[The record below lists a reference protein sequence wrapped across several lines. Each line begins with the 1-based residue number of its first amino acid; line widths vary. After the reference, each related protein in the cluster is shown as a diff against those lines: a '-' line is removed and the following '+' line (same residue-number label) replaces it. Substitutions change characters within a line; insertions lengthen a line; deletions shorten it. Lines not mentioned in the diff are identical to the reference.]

1 MGKQINYYM
10 DYSDFQ
16 KLAQQAIDYGCEI
29 LKEEN
34 GKIIHS
40 KDISVITPNVNRYF
54 FYLPEAGRLTLNVR
68 NGIEYIGGYNS
79 SGNVVIEAS
88 FSVVNH
94 EKKKISRARIFLIT
108 GYNDEHGNWID
119 RPECLK
125 KVYEKLVRG
134 IKKIAPYTEI
144 PDTIISTVD
153 DSYEKEREWKHKEYI
168 SPALLTLKINN
179 GYKIGL

>member
-1 MGKQINYYM
+1 MR
-10 DYSDFQ
+10 
-16 KLAQQAIDYGCEI
+16 
-29 LKEEN
+29 N
-34 GKIIHS
+34 GKEH
-40 KDISVITPNVNRYF
+40 
-54 FYLPEAGRLTLNVR
+54 
-68 NGIEYIGGYNS
+68 IGGYNS

-88 FSVVNH
+88 FSVVSH
-94 EKKKISRARIFLIT
+94 ENKKISRARIFSIT

-144 PDTIISTVD
+144 TDTIISTAE
-153 DSYEKEREWKHKEYI
+153 DSYAKAKEWKHKEYI
-168 SPALLTLKINN
+168 SPALLTLKISD